1 LWHQNLNKLNSGTI
15 REILNSKGGSKMKAG
30 KITLAVLTVVSL
42 VMSGTPPAVF
52 AGDTIKIGEI
62 QTYSKLTNFTFPYR
76 NGWQLALEEIN
87 NSGGVMG
94 KKLEVIFRDDA
105 GKPGTAVTVAEE
117 LIRKDKVALLMGT
130 FFSHVGLA
138 VTDFAKR
145 NKVLFIAA
153 EPLSDAVV
161 WAKGNR
167 YTFRLRPSTYM
178 QAAMLAEEAARKPA
192 KRWATIA
199 PNYAYGK
206 DAVKSFKKILKAKR
220 PDVEFVAEQWPAL
233 FKINAG
239 AEIQALADAKP
250 QAIYNVTFGGDL
262 AKFVREGKLRGLF
275 KNVFVVSLLTGEPEY
290 IDPLKD
296 EAPEGWLVTGY
307 PWYDIKTEAHK
318 RFLDAYQK
326 KYNNYPRTG
335 SVVGYNVLMSVANM
349 LKKAGSID
357 TEKMVTAMEGL
368 TFDSIIGPITFRKI
382 DHQSTMGAY
391 VGYTALKEGKGIMVN
406 WKYADG
412 KNYLPSDAEVRKM
425 RPQ

>member
-1 LWHQNLNKLNSGTI
+1 MKVTKLM
-15 REILNSKGGSKMKAG
+15 LF
-30 KITLAVLTVVSL
+30 VLTVSL
-42 VMSGTPPAVF
+42 IVTGMATAVF
-52 AGDTIKIGEI
+52 AAESIRVGEV
-62 QTYSKLTNFTFPYR
+62 QTYSKLTVFTFPYR

-87 NSGGVMG
+87 SAGGVNG
-94 KKLEVIFRDDA
+94 KKIEVISRDDQ
-105 GKPGTAVTVAEE
+105 GKPGEAVKVAEE
-117 LIRKDKVALLMGT
+117 LVSKDKVVLLFGS
-130 FFSHVGLA
+130 FLSNVGLA

-145 NKVLFIAA
+145 NKILYIAA

-178 QAAMLAEEAARKPA
+178 QAAMLAEGAAKMPA

-206 DAVKSFKKILKAKR
+206 DAVASFKKVLKAKR

-250 QAIYNVTFGGDL
+250 EAVYNVTFASDL
-262 AKFVREGKLRGLF
+262 AKFVREGKLRGF
-275 KNVFVVSLLTGEPEY
+275 FDNVSVVSLLTGEPEY
-290 IDPLKD
+290 LDPLKA

-307 PWYDIKTEAHK
+307 PWYDIKTPAHSK
-318 RFLDAYQK
+318 FVEAYQK
-326 KYNNYPRTG
+326 KFNDYPRTG
-335 SVVGYNVLMSVANM
+335 SIVGYNVMYTVFHV
-349 LKKAGSID
+349 LKKAGATD
-357 TEKMVTAMEGL
+357 TEKLVDAMKGL
-368 TFDSIIGPITFRKI
+368 SFDSIVGPITYRKI

-391 VGYTALKEGKGIMVN
+391 VGKTALKDGKGIMVD
-406 WKYADG
+406 WSYADG
-412 KNYLPSDAEVRKM
+412 KDYLPSDAEVMKL